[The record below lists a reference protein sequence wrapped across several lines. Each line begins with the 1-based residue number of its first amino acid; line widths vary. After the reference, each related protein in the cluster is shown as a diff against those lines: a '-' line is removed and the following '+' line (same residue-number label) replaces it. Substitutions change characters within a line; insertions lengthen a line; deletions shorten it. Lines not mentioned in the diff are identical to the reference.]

1 MENLDILAANGFGLA
16 VDEDAP
22 YGRGER
28 IRLTSMPVSKE
39 TVFDVSGEPVR
50 ESRMHNANHL
60 TPSDLEELI
69 FLLQDHYIGSMV
81 RSKKARAMFAMRA
94 CRKSVMFGK
103 ALSRSQMVQV
113 SLLLAAISLHIHL
126 SRTADSSAHGHHRP
140 TLGTPR

>member
-1 MENLDILAANGFGLA
+1 MENLDILAANGFGLS

-39 TVFDVSGEPVR
+39 TVFDVSGELSEDFTSRTLTAFVR
-50 ESRMHNANHL
+50 L
-60 TPSDLEELI
+60 DLEELI

-103 ALSRSQMVQV
+103 ALSRSQMSQV
-113 SLLLAAISLHIHL
+113 RLII
-126 SRTADSSAHGHHRP
+126 RTSTYVLTFAHS
-140 TLGTPR
+140 

>member
-1 MENLDILAANGFGLA
+1 MQLPSADEITAMENLDILAANGFGLS

-39 TVFDVSGEPVR
+39 TVFDVSGELSEDFTSRTLTAFVR
-50 ESRMHNANHL
+50 L
-60 TPSDLEELI
+60 DLEELI

-103 ALSRSQMVQV
+103 ALSRSQMSQV
-113 SLLLAAISLHIHL
+113 RLII
-126 SRTADSSAHGHHRP
+126 RTSTYVLTFAHS
-140 TLGTPR
+140 

>member
-1 MENLDILAANGFGLA
+1 MENLDILAANGFGLS

-28 IRLTSMPVSKE
+28 IRLTSMPISKE
-39 TVFDVSGEPVR
+39 TVFDVSGELSQDFTGRALTAFVR
-50 ESRMHNANHL
+50 L
-60 TPSDLEELI
+60 DLEELI

-113 SLLLAAISLHIHL
+113 RSITRASNYVSISTH
-126 SRTADSSAHGHHRP
+126 S
-140 TLGTPR
+140 